1 MKVEVLEIRMLAPG
15 KPLRAFV
22 DIKVGDWLICDFR
35 IMKRNEHRTF
45 VSPPQVSWK
54 DPMTGEIKYK
64 PILTFPADQKQAID
78 VAILAAYY
86 QRETESSR
94 DDQKK

>member
-1 MKVEVLEIRMLAPG
+1 
-15 KPLRAFV
+15 
-22 DIKVGDWLICDFR
+22 
-35 IMKRNEHRTF
+35 
-45 VSPPQVSWK
+45 
-54 DPMTGEIKYK
+54 MTGEIKYK